1 MVDIQV
7 RGGSFPP
14 GSKCVF
20 REDHFRFNESI
31 FNPADETI
39 YIGDAIAARIIEQSR
54 EATSKPEGSAI
65 IGGAGVGALG
75 GLWFSPFTA
84 GVSVA
89 VGALVG
95 AVAAGAAGTTTTPAH
110 ITFEIRFTNDRLLVG
125 TVGNSGWADIQAAWR
140 ISAYAAPHG
149 PITVKAP
156 ARLETSV
163 TSPPKLLPPADI
175 SPDENSK
182 GVVQWLL
189 GFTPW
194 GGR

>member
-1 MVDIQV
+1 VEFLPDSGHAV
-7 RGGSFPP
+7 L
-14 GSKCVF
+14 
-20 REDHFRFNESI
+20 RESG
-31 FNPADETI
+31 ETM
-39 YIGDAIAARIIEQSR
+39 SR
-54 EATSKPEGSAI
+54 RPRRNH
-65 IGGAGVGALG
+65 
-75 GLWFSPFTA
+75 
-84 GVSVA
+84 
-89 VGALVG
+89 
-95 AVAAGAAGTTTTPAH
+95 TPAFKAKVALAA
-110 ITFEIRFTNDRLLVG
+110 IKGDRTLAELAERLLVG

-140 ISAYAAPHG
+140 ISAYAAPRG

-175 SPDENSK
+175 SPDDNSK